1 MGIFLQYGFFG
12 GAPVP
17 EGIPAAEQASRFVQR
32 GDFLGTGQWCTIVN
46 KKLPF
51 KGEERLA
58 HRSSA

>member
-46 KKLPF
+46 KKTAVQ
-51 KGEERLA
+51 R
-58 HRSSA
+58 